1 MAGISGTVSLEERRA
16 AQLRARLHRLRRA
29 IFLTLNYGFMLFLVG
44 FFIFPVVIMIVS
56 SLKPE
61 RLVASDMRTIYAFIP
76 REATLENYSCPDYQ
90 SPDTQCV
97 DRAGGVF
104 ERLPMPRLFFNS
116 VFVTSSIVLLG
127 LFVNSMAAYALARL
141 RLPYRNLILTVVILL
156 IIVPFEAVAVPLL
169 LLVNG
174 LPWIDGTIGWLNS
187 YHVQI
192 FPFAADAFSIFL
204 FYQFFLNIPRDFDEA
219 ARVDG
224 AGGFLIYRR
233 IIVPLSRPVF
243 ATVAILQ
250 FLAHWGSF
258 LWPLMTTRGF
268 DFTTLPVAMNVF
280 FGQAPR
286 QWGDVMAFATLA
298 TVPVL
303 ILFLLFQRWFVQSV
317 SASGVK
323 G

>member
-1 MAGISGTVSLEERRA
+1 MSSLSQTVGAEERRA
-16 AQLRARLHRLRRA
+16 AQARARGYRLRRT

-44 FFIFPVVIMIVS
+44 FFVFPVVIMVVS

-61 RLVASDMRTIYAFIP
+61 RLVSADMRTIYAFIP
-76 REATLENYSCPDYQ
+76 REATLENYTCPDYQ

-97 DRAGGVF
+97 DSAGGVF

-141 RLPYRNLILTVVILL
+141 RLPGRGIVLTLVILL
-156 IIVPFEAVAVPLL
+156 IIVPFESVAVPLL

-174 LPWIDGTIGWLNS
+174 LPWLDGTVSWLNS

-233 IIVPLSRPVF
+233 IIVPLARPVF

-268 DFTTLPVAMNVF
+268 EFTTLPVAMNVF

-286 QWGDVMAFATLA
+286 QWGDVMAFASLA

-303 ILFLLFQRWFVQSV
+303 IVFLLFQRWFVQSV

>member
-1 MAGISGTVSLEERRA
+1 MSSLSQTVGAEERRA
-16 AQLRARLHRLRRA
+16 AQARARGYRLRRT

-44 FFIFPVVIMIVS
+44 FFVFPVVIMVVS

-61 RLVASDMRTIYAFIP
+61 RLVSADMRTIYAFIP
-76 REATLENYSCPDYQ
+76 REATLENYACPDYQ
-90 SPDTQCV
+90 SPDTKCV
-97 DRAGGVF
+97 DGAGGVF

-141 RLPYRNLILTVVILL
+141 RLPGRGMVLTLVILL
-156 IIVPFEAVAVPLL
+156 IIVPFESVAVPLL

-174 LPWIDGTIGWLNS
+174 LPWLDGTVSWLNS

-233 IIVPLSRPVF
+233 IIVPLARPVF

-268 DFTTLPVAMNVF
+268 EFTTLPVAMNVF

-286 QWGDVMAFATLA
+286 QWGDVMAFASLA

-303 ILFLLFQRWFVQSV
+303 IVFLLFQRWFVQSV